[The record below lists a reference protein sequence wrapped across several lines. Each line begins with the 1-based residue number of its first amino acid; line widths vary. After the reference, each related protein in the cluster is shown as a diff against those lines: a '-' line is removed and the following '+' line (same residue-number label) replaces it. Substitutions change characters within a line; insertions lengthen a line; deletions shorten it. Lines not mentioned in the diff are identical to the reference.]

1 MIGLGSADP
10 CLQCLLG
17 LLRNPLS
24 VRGVSLADWDKTIR
38 LARQARLLGVLA
50 HRIQSQA
57 GCLEDVPDCV
67 LGHLR
72 SATAYSEHRVQML
85 RMELAALA
93 YALPVELPVAVLKGA
108 AYIVQD
114 LELARGRLPSDVDL
128 LVSRGQLDQAESALH
143 KAGWVAEAGDAYVER
158 YYREWSHEL
167 PPMRFP
173 GHPVEVDL
181 HHTITPV
188 TSRLKP
194 DTASLFADLQAIT
207 GQRFLV
213 LQPLDQILHAAVH
226 LFQDSELFAN
236 LRDLVD
242 IDGLI
247 RAHLHSASDWQALAA
262 RARQHDFE
270 RPLWYALR
278 YCRAWLGTV
287 IPADL
292 PLTAPPA
299 VAIQLMDWVLPR
311 CTLPR
316 IPDRPAE
323 ISRRI
328 AGLFGVLRYQW
339 LRMPPGLLLR
349 HLTHKGLQSLR
360 PSTAAQRNIR

>member
-1 MIGLGSADP
+1 MIAPATTDP
-10 CLQCLLG
+10 CLHHLLG
-17 LLRNPLS
+17 LLIDPRSAPDL
-24 VRGVSLADWDKTIR
+24 SLADWDKTIR

-50 HRIQSQA
+50 YRLQSP
-57 GCLEDVPDCV
+57 GEDPPPVPQCV

-72 SATAYSEHRVQML
+72 SATAYAAHRAQML

-93 YALPVELPVAVLKGA
+93 CVLPADLPVTVLKGA
-108 AYIVQD
+108 AYLVQD
-114 LELARGRLPSDVDL
+114 LEIARGRLPNDVDL
-128 LVSRGQLDQAESALH
+128 MVDRRDLARAEAALLQ
-143 KAGWVAEAGDAYVER
+143 AGWVAETVDAYDER

-181 HHTITPV
+181 HHMITPV

-194 DTASLFADLQAIT
+194 DTASLFADLQPVS

-213 LQPLDQILHAAVH
+213 LQPFDQILHAALH
-226 LFQDSELFAN
+226 LFQDSELLAN

-247 RAHLHSASDWQALAA
+247 RARLHSPDDWLALAA
-262 RARQHDFE
+262 RARRHGLE

-278 YCRAWLGTV
+278 YCRAWLATAV
-287 IPADL
+287 PDDL
-292 PLTAPPA
+292 PLSAPPA
-299 VAIQLMDWVLPR
+299 AARRLMDWVLPR

-316 IPDRPAE
+316 VPDRSPE
-323 ISRRI
+323 LSRRI
-328 AGLFGVLRYQW
+328 AGLLGTLRYQW
-339 LRMPPGLLLR
+339 LRMPPGMLLR
-349 HLTHKGLQSLR
+349 HLGHKGLQSLR
-360 PSTAAQRNIR
+360 PPSALRPDSK

>member
-1 MIGLGSADP
+1 MISTPPVEPGM
-10 CLQCLLG
+10 QCLLG
-17 LLRNPLS
+17 LLSDPRR
-24 VRGVSLADWDKTIR
+24 VQGVTLADWDQTIR
-38 LARQARLLGVLA
+38 LARQARLLGVLSYRMHA
-50 HRIQSQA
+50 HAELLSA
-57 GCLEDVPDCV
+57 VPECV

-72 SATAYSEHRVQML
+72 SASAYSAHRTQML

-93 YALPVELPVAVLKGA
+93 AALPAGLPVAVLKGA

-114 LELARGRLPSDVDL
+114 LEIAHGRLPSDVDL
-128 LVSRGQLDQAESALH
+128 MVSRGDLDRAEAALLG
-143 KAGWVAEAGDAYVER
+143 AGWVAEPADAYVER

-188 TSRLKP
+188 TGRLQP
-194 DTASLFADLQAIT
+194 DAARLFADLQAVT
-207 GQRFLV
+207 GERFLV
-213 LQPLDQILHAAVH
+213 LHPLDQILHAAVH

-236 LRDLVD
+236 LRELVD

-247 RAHLHSASDWQALAA
+247 RTHVHSESDWQALAA
-262 RARQHDFE
+262 RATGHGLE

-278 YCRAWLGTV
+278 YCRAWLATAV
-287 IPADL
+287 PDAL
-292 PLTAPPA
+292 PLATPPA
-299 VAIQLMDWVLPR
+299 AAIVWMDWVLPR

-316 IPDRPAE
+316 IPDRSPA
-323 ISRRI
+323 ISQRL
-328 AGLFGVLRYQW
+328 AALLGVLRHQW
-339 LRMPPGLLLR
+339 LRLPPTLLLR

-360 PSTAAQRNIR
+360 PRPALQHRSE